1 MKMKNIFGFFIRL
14 FAAFLVSKLILATMG
29 AETPVRL
36 LGSAVALV
44 LGSYLW
50 DLFGAKLG
58 WVIARLLIG
67 MNQLPPPSKKDEPV
81 D

>member
-1 MKMKNIFGFFIRL
+1 MNMKNIFGFFIRL

-58 WVIARLLIG
+58 WVVSRLLIG
-67 MNQLPPPSKKDEPV
+67 MNQLNPPAKTEPG
-81 D
+81 